1 MEYFLIVAKIG
12 RLTILLLISSG
23 EEEKELLK
31 KASSLGYKICIGKSG
46 TMESKEIIAAIETA
60 AKREGIFNS
69 GCYREEH
76 AVYHTALN
84 ALKGLCRGEIGIG
97 NFLRTIGVKFVVL
110 RGPLDTTRSG
120 LGEWISV
127 GIYGMVGAPIKGFEH
142 EAIGLEI
149 KTI

>member
-1 MEYFLIVAKIG
+1 MEYFLIVEKIG
-12 RLTILLLISSG
+12 RLTISLLISSG

-31 KASSLGYKICIGKSG
+31 KASGLGYKVCQGKAG
-46 TMESKEIIAAIETA
+46 TMESRELIAAIETT
-60 AKREGIFNS
+60 AKREGIFKA

-76 AVYHTALN
+76 AVYHTTLN
-84 ALKGLCRGEIGIG
+84 ALRGFCRGEIGIG

-110 RGPLDTTRSG
+110 RGPIDTTRSD
-120 LGEWISV
+120 LGEWVSV

-149 KTI
+149 NNI

>member
-1 MEYFLIVAKIG
+1 MAKIG
-12 RLTILLLISSG
+12 RLTISLLISSG

-31 KASSLGYKICIGKSG
+31 KVNSLGYKVCQGKAG
-46 TMESKEIIAAIETA
+46 TMDSKEIIAAIETT
-60 AKREGIFNS
+60 AKREGIFRT

-76 AVYHTALN
+76 ALYHTTLN
-84 ALKGLCRGEIGIG
+84 ALRGLCRGEIGIG

-110 RGPLDTTRSG
+110 RGPLDTTRD

-127 GIYGMVGAPIKGFEH
+127 GIYGTVGAPIKGFEH

-149 KTI
+149 NHI

>member
-1 MEYFLIVAKIG
+1 LNKIG
-12 RLTILLLISSG
+12 HLTISLLISSE
-23 EEEKELLK
+23 EEEKELVK
-31 KASSLGYKICIGKSG
+31 KISNLGYKVCQGKAG
-46 TMESKEIIAAIETA
+46 TMDSKELIAAIETT
-60 AKREGIFNS
+60 AKREGIFEA

-84 ALKGLCRGEIGIG
+84 ALRGFCRGEIGIG

-110 RGPLDTTRSG
+110 RGPIDDIRSD
-120 LGEWISV
+120 LGEWVSV

-149 KTI
+149 NNI

>member
-1 MEYFLIVAKIG
+1 MEYFLIVEKIG
-12 RLTILLLISSG
+12 RLTISLLISSG

-31 KASSLGYKICIGKSG
+31 KASGLGYKICIGKAG
-46 TMESKEIIAAIETA
+46 TMDSKELIAAIETA
-60 AKREGIFNS
+60 AKREEIFRA

-76 AVYHTALN
+76 AVYHAALN
-84 ALKGLCRGEIGIG
+84 ALRGFCRGEIGIG

-110 RGPLDTTRSG
+110 RGPIDTTRSD
-120 LGEWISV
+120 LGEWVSV

-149 KTI
+149 NNI

>member
-1 MEYFLIVAKIG
+1 MAKIG

-23 EEEKELLK
+23 EEEKELIK
-31 KASSLGYKICIGKSG
+31 KINSFGYKICIGIVG
-46 TMESKEIIAAIETA
+46 TMKSEKIIAAIETTA
-60 AKREGIFNS
+60 RREGIFTA

-97 NFLRTIGVKFVVL
+97 NFLRTTGVKFVIL
-110 RGPLDTTRSG
+110 RGPLDTTRNN

-127 GIYGMVGAPIKGFEH
+127 GIYGMIGAPIKGFEH

-149 KTI
+149 NTI

>member
-1 MEYFLIVAKIG
+1 MEYSLIVAKIG

-31 KASSLGYKICIGKSG
+31 KISSLGYKICVGKSG
-46 TMESKEIIAAIETA
+46 TMESSEIIAAIETT
-60 AKREGIFNS
+60 AKREGIFNA

-84 ALKGLCRGEIGIG
+84 ALKGLCRGEIVIG

-120 LGEWISV
+120 LGEWVSV

-142 EAIGLEI
+142 EAIGLDI
-149 KTI
+149 NTI

>member
-1 MEYFLIVAKIG
+1 MAKIG

-46 TMESKEIIAAIETA
+46 TMESSEIIAAIETT
-60 AKREGIFNS
+60 AKREGIFNA

-120 LGEWISV
+120 LGEWVSV

-142 EAIGLEI
+142 EAIGLDI
-149 KTI
+149 NTI

>member
-1 MEYFLIVAKIG
+1 MEYFLIMEKIG
-12 RLTILLLISSG
+12 RLTISLLISSE

-31 KASSLGYKICIGKSG
+31 KISSLGYKVCQGKAG
-46 TMESKEIIAAIETA
+46 TMDSKELIAAIETT
-60 AKREGIFNS
+60 AKREGIYQT

-76 AVYHTALN
+76 ALYHTTLN

-110 RGPLDTTRSG
+110 RGPIDTTQSD
-120 LGEWISV
+120 LGEWVSV
-127 GIYGMVGAPIKGFEH
+127 GIYGMIGAPIKGFEH

-149 KTI
+149 NNI